1 MIKKICA
8 ATAALVLSSS
18 LVASD
23 DYNIYLGASTGITNF
38 GGSVDYTYD
47 NGYTSHDYTYDV
59 DTEDTPLKLKVG
71 FLTRNDNRWGFY
83 YKQDN
88 INYANSIGSGLDIT
102 TYGLDGQ
109 IGFSSL
115 KNDIVLPYI
124 GWGIG
129 FGSADEYDDTSV
141 LEFDLSIGVNYTIS
155 NFELSTSVY
164 RRAIALYDADNTDS
178 TYIYAFNGIEIG
190 AGFKF

>member
-18 LVASD
+18 LSASD
-23 DYNIYLGASTGITNF
+23 NNIYIGVSTGIANF

-59 DTEDTPLKLKVG
+59 DTEDTPLKFKVD

-88 INYANSIGSGLDIT
+88 IDYANSIGSGLDIT